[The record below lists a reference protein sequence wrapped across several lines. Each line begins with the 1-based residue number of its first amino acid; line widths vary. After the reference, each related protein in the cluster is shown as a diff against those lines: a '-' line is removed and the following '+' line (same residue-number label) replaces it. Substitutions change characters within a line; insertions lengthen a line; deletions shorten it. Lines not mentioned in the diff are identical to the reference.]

1 MHDNDILEMYFTRD
15 ESAIKAT
22 ADKFGSYCTKIAMN
36 ILGSREDCDECV
48 NDVYLAAWNAIP
60 PERPAVFGGFLAKI
74 TRNLAFDR
82 YRKKNA
88 QKRAGDSFAVVL
100 SELDECL
107 PSASNVEA
115 EYERG
120 QVAQVINRFL
130 SSIEKQ
136 SSEIFAR
143 RYWRG
148 DSVAEIAER
157 YGMSYSKAS
166 SLLHRLRGKLR
177 EELEKE
183 GISI

>member
-1 MHDNDILEMYFTRD
+1 MNDNEIIDLYFTRSQ
-15 ESAIKAT
+15 SAIAET
-22 ADKFGSYCTKIAMN
+22 AGKFGNYCKRIALN
-36 ILGSREDCDECV
+36 ILGSPEDCEECV

-60 PERPAVFGGFLAKI
+60 PERPTVFGSFLAKI

-88 QKRAGDSFAVVL
+88 QKRAADSFAVVL

-107 PSASNVEA
+107 PSSSNVEA

-120 QVAQVINRFL
+120 QTAAVINRFL
-130 SSIEKQ
+130 ESLPSR

-148 DSVAEIAER
+148 DSVADISEI
-157 YGMSYSKAS
+157 YGMSYSKTA

-183 GISI
+183 GVVI